1 MNEIKVYNIPE
12 KQDVLTKQYFS
23 NVIEIRANMTRLTG
37 SGKLIAS
44 IELLGDIDADKSNME
59 KIEML
64 FEIVKRGLWSLDSNN
79 TGKRTNWL
87 Q

>member
-64 FEIVKRGLWSLDSNN
+64 FEIVKRGL
-79 TGKRTNWL
+79 
-87 Q
+87 